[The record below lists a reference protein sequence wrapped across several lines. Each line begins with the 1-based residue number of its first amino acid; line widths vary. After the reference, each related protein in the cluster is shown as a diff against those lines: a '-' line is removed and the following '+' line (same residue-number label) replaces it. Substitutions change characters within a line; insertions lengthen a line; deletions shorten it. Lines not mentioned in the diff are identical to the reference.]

1 MNYVWPAVLQALAF
15 LVAMAEVIIPSFGLL
30 SLLCAGLFI
39 WSWVL
44 IIDLPRSAAVW
55 FGLADILL
63 VPVLVKFA
71 FSYLGRSPVSHRTHL
86 GTGSGL
92 ETLDQSLT
100 RHVGATVT
108 VESALRPT
116 GKIRIG
122 DELFEAQAGGEF
134 VETGSQVKI
143 VSVSGSRFPVER
155 A

>member
-1 MNYVWPAVLQALAF
+1 LNYVWPAVLQALAF
-15 LVAMAEVIIPSFGLL
+15 AVAMAEVIIPSFGLL

-44 IIDLPRSAAVW
+44 IIELPRSAAVW

-63 VPVLVKFA
+63 VPLLIRFA

-100 RHVGATVT
+100 RHVGSTAT

-134 VETGSQVKI
+134 VEAGSQVKI
-143 VSVSGSRFPVER
+143 VSVSGSRFQVER